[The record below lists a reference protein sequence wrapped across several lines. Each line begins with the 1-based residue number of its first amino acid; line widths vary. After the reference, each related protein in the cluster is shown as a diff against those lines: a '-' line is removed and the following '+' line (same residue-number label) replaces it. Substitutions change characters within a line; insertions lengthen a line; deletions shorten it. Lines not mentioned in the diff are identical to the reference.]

1 MGNPDHARN
10 GAGRYVATPAAAERA
25 AQAADLR
32 AQGWT
37 YQRIADELGY
47 SNKSAALGAVRKALA
62 AIGKERAEKL
72 YELER
77 ERLETV
83 YEEVLAILE
92 RDHVMV
98 SHGRIIKDDDGTPLL
113 DYGIKLQAVDRLL
126 RTRES
131 FRKLT
136 GLDAAVK
143 VDATV
148 HEVTQQDLELQEM
161 VREAKARV
169 TAQEE
174 ALRDGADG

>member
-1 MGNPDHARN
+1 MANPYQNAR
-10 GAGRYVATPAAAERA
+10 GAHGRYVATPEAAERA

-47 SNKSAALGAVRKALA
+47 ANKSVARGAVRNALS

-72 YELER
+72 FELER

-83 YEEVLAILE
+83 YEEVLDILE

-98 SHGRIIKDDDGTPLL
+98 SHGKVIKDDAGNPLL
-113 DYGIKLQAVDRLL
+113 DDGIKLQAVDRLL

-131 FRKLT
+131 FRKLV
-136 GLDAAVK
+136 GLDQPTKTEVSGGVK
-143 VDATV
+143 YEVVGVDPA
-148 HEVTQQDLELQEM
+148 DL
-161 VREAKARV
+161 
-169 TAQEE
+169 T
-174 ALRDGADG
+174 